1 MKAIVSLALVGLSL
15 LLVACGSVTVDGT
28 PVDLEE
34 VQIPAVS
41 AAQQFLAAELGLTV
55 EEMTI
60 VRVEDAEWPDACLG
74 LPEGGEACAQVITPG
89 FRVVVRAQGTEY
101 TLRTDTSGNVARL
114 ELTQS
119 S

>member
-1 MKAIVSLALVGLSL
+1 MLVGLTVL
-15 LLVACGSVTVDGT
+15 LAACATANPEGT
-28 PVDLEE
+28 PELEE
-34 VQIPAVS
+34 AQIPAIS
-41 AAQQFLAAELGLTV
+41 AAQQFLATELGLTV
-55 EEMTI
+55 DEMTI

-89 FRVVVRAQGTEY
+89 FRVVVSVQGTEY
-101 TLRTDTSGNVARL
+101 TLRTNISGSVARL